1 MRAFCLAD
9 TLHIWFPARW
19 ARCVI
24 RRLHER
30 EYSLPIPAWFDQ
42 PDVDENLRQKQ
53 QEAKASR
60 VMSFKLA
67 NFGASDI
74 LIPVVSGLIGLV
86 WLCKSF
92 LDKLPIK
99 REVLARV
106 FRTKDA
112 SPWGNT
118 RSDSSVKLDFLINC
132 ASFRRSATSNKVT
145 GTQSLSGSTTCTFGK
160 DKTKSSKREGPVQV
174 WCTWC
179 SPLSLLTVVG
189 ENQPPLPPK

>member
-1 MRAFCLAD
+1 
-9 TLHIWFPARW
+9 
-19 ARCVI
+19 
-24 RRLHER
+24 
-30 EYSLPIPAWFDQ
+30 
-42 PDVDENLRQKQ
+42 
-53 QEAKASR
+53 
-60 VMSFKLA
+60 MSFKLA

-74 LIPVVSGLIGLV
+74 LTLTCGLRFDWSGLAAQ
-86 WLCKSF
+86 SF

-145 GTQSLSGSTTCTFGK
+145 GTQSLSRSTRCSFGK
-160 DKTKSSKREGPVQV
+160 TRPRAASTGLV
-174 WCTWC
+174 TWC
-179 SPLSLLTVVG
+179 SPLSLLSVVG
-189 ENQPPLPPK
+189 ENQPPLPPM